1 MALHP
6 QKERDQMARKRSSYG
21 PASAGYSLVEML
33 VVITIIGILSMV
45 SVPQFLAYQR
55 ASKLK
60 HSMQMVM
67 NDLRLARQQA
77 IALRTQTRLRFETNG
92 SRYVV
97 ERLTGSDWQ
106 PIGRTTAAVGWRDL
120 ANGVTLAT
128 PSGLP
133 TVEVGDTTFN
143 TIVFLLDGTAQ
154 VTGDESK
161 GTFVIRTTSALERT
175 SYLVEVRSPG
185 FVKAI

>member
-1 MALHP
+1 MALQPH
-6 QKERDQMARKRSSYG
+6 KERDQMAPKRSSYG

-33 VVITIIGILSMV
+33 VVVTIVGILSMV

-55 ASKLK
+55 ANQLK
-60 HSMQMVM
+60 SSMQMVM

-97 ERLTGSDWQ
+97 ERLSGSEWQ
-106 PIGRTTAAVGWRDL
+106 PIGRTRAAVGWREL
-120 ANGVTLAT
+120 ADGCTLAT
-128 PSGLP
+128 PSGIP
-133 TVEVGDTTFN
+133 TVDVGDTTFN

-154 VTGDESK
+154 VTGAESK
-161 GTFVIRTTSALERT
+161 GTFVIRTASALART
-175 SYLVEVRSPG
+175 SYLVEVRTPG